1 MYKVA
6 WIARFNPGLTKEE
19 GHRHWSEV
27 HGPLCAEVPGLERYV
42 QSHVVG
48 GLPLVAGVAQ
58 EEPQFDGYSCGW
70 WADREA
76 FEASMRTPEW
86 AALVEDGH
94 GLWDEDFLWGM
105 SAHIEEVPQ
114 IEGERGPYKAA
125 WVVRFLP
132 GMTRAK
138 GREYWRTVHGPI
150 FHGLDINRYTQ
161 NHVVGAIGEGGET
174 DVQLGFDGFSE
185 CWFDDE
191 DQFTA
196 AVTSDGWAA
205 ANEDGPKIFD
215 VTGLWGAALEERVVK
230 DSSVLA

>member
-1 MYKVA
+1 M
-6 WIARFNPGLTKEE
+6 LTKEE
-19 GHRHWSEV
+19 GHRHWSDV
-27 HGPLCAEVPGLERYV
+27 HGPLCAEVPGLERDV
-42 QSHVVG
+42 
-48 GLPLVAGVAQ
+48 Q

-94 GLWDEDFLWGM
+94 GLWDEDFLRGM
-105 SAHIEEVPQ
+105 SAHI
-114 IEGERGPYKAA
+114 
-125 WVVRFLP
+125 
-132 GMTRAK
+132 
-138 GREYWRTVHGPI
+138 
-150 FHGLDINRYTQ
+150 DNRYTQ
-161 NHVVGAIGEGGET
+161 NHVVGAIGEAGET
-174 DVQLGFDGFSE
+174 DVKLGFDGFSE

-191 DQFTA
+191 AQFTA

-205 ANEDGPKIFD
+205 ANEDGPKVFD